1 MSELKEQHKRFEEV
15 ITENGLCI
23 VRCVFCPLKE
33 KCEDPNRNYDFEHTC
48 EETLWHYIQTGEFL
62 K

>member
-1 MSELKEQHKRFEEV
+1 MSELKEQRKRFEEV

-23 VRCVFCPLKE
+23 IKCENCPLKE
-33 KCEDPNRNYDFEHTC
+33 KCEDPNRDYDFEYTC